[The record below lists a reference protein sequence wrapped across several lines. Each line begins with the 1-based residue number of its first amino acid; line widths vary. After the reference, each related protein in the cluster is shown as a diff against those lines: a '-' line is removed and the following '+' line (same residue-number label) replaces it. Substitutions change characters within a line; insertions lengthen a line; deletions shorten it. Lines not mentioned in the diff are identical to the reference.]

1 MTIYRRAGRAV
12 AADEALDE
20 DGILRDGY
28 SMSVPLMFR
37 DGTGVRRIR
46 KEVRDPHGRLIS
58 TSEAIEEELDAD
70 DASTLA
76 DAGVAFHDS
85 HGRPAGHRP
94 GYCIPTDAELLRRR
108 ALVQDAYEERAAS
121 DAEAW
126 RNPAPGPAP
135 PPNQRG
141 PISSRRTRCRC

>member
-76 DAGVAFHDS
+76 DAGVK
-85 HGRPAGHRP
+85 
-94 GYCIPTDAELLRRR
+94 
-108 ALVQDAYEERAAS
+108 
-121 DAEAW
+121 
-126 RNPAPGPAP
+126 
-135 PPNQRG
+135 
-141 PISSRRTRCRC
+141 